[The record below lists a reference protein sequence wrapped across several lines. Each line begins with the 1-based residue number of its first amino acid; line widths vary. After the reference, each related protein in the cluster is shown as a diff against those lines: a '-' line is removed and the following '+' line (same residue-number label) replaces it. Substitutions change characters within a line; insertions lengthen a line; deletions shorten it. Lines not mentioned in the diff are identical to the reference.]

1 MAVLNYF
8 DDNATNVGTKTEP
21 GSNAHEV
28 IRYIGKIVVAS
39 GDTDASTYLVAKAVP
54 ASFRPVQCTIMT
66 DAITSG
72 TDYDLGFYDS
82 VTGTVVDKDILMDG
96 QTMASA
102 SRTLDGLSN
111 VAIEDIGARKTIY
124 ELLGLTATTTKATYD
139 LVLTANTVGSADGD
153 IVVIFTGFAA

>member
-1 MAVLNYF
+1 MGVLDYF
-8 DDNATNVGTKTEP
+8 ADNAADVGSKSEP

-28 IRYIGKIVVAS
+28 VRYIGKIAVAS
-39 GDTDASTYLVAKAVP
+39 GDSDGSTYLVARAVP
-54 ASFRPVQCTIMT
+54 ASFRPVTCVIMT

-82 VTGTVVDKDILMDG
+82 RTGAVVDKDILMDG

-102 SRTLDGLSN
+102 SRVLDGLAN

-124 ELLGLTATTTKATYD
+124 ELLALTATTTKPTYD

-153 IVVIFTGFAA
+153 IVVIFSGFAA